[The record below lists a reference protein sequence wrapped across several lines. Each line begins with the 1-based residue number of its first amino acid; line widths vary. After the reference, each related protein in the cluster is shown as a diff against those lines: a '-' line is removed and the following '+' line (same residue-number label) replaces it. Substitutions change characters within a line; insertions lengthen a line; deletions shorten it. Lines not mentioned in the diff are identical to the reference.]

1 MICLSSQQFIQ
12 LWSLK
17 SFWSILWINSALTA
31 RMWVGRAELNRGG
44 DLAPVDYVAKNQDI
58 HTHTIQSYFYFRYI
72 NANDN
77 LLFIIQ
83 YDFL

>member
-1 MICLSSQQFIQ
+1 
-12 LWSLK
+12 
-17 SFWSILWINSALTA
+17 
-31 RMWVGRAELNRGG
+31 MWFGRAELNWGG
-44 DLAPVDYVAKNQDI
+44 DLASPVDYVAKNQDI

>member
-1 MICLSSQQFIQ
+1 MDKFCLDHQD
-12 LWSLK
+12 
-17 SFWSILWINSALTA
+17 
-31 RMWVGRAELNRGG
+31 VGRAELNRGG